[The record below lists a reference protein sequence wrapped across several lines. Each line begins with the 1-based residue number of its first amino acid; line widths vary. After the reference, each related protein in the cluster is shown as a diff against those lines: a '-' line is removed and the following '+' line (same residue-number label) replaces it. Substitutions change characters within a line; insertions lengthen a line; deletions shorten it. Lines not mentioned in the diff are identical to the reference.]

1 MSQRFVIIAGAQRS
15 GTTYL
20 YRVLDGHPE
29 IHMARPSRPEPKF
42 FHLDSEYERGL
53 DYYLERYFGEADPAQ
68 LWGEKSTSYLES
80 AQAAE
85 RIVSALPQV
94 RILIMLRNPV
104 VRALSNYHFSLQ
116 NGLET
121 RGLEKAM
128 FAELPAPRLE
138 RRISVSPFRYVA
150 RGEYVRDVR
159 RYLELFGARLRVLIY
174 EHFVSDDGAVPELC
188 EYLDIDPGA
197 APRVP
202 TIDEESTGVD
212 YAPSTALLSRL
223 NAHYEEPNRELAEL
237 LDEDL
242 SAWSAHASTTK

>member
-1 MSQRFVIIAGAQRS
+1 MSRRFVIIAGAQRS

-20 YRVLDGHPE
+20 YRVLDAHPQ

-53 DYYLERYFGEADPAQ
+53 DYYLERYFGAADPAQ

-80 AQAAE
+80 GPAPE
-85 RIVSALPQV
+85 RIAAALPEA

-104 VRALSNYHFSLQ
+104 VRALSNYHFTRQ
-116 NGLET
+116 NSLET
-121 RGLEKAM
+121 RTLEEAL
-128 FAELPAPRLE
+128 FSELPTPRLV
-138 RRISVSPFRYVA
+138 RRISVSPFRYVP

-174 EHFVSDDGAVPELC
+174 ERFVSDDGAVSKLC
-188 EYLDIDPGA
+188 EYLGVDPGA

-212 YAPSTALLSRL
+212 YAPSAALLSRL

-237 LDEDL
+237 LGEDL
-242 SAWSAHASTTK
+242 SVWSARASTTR